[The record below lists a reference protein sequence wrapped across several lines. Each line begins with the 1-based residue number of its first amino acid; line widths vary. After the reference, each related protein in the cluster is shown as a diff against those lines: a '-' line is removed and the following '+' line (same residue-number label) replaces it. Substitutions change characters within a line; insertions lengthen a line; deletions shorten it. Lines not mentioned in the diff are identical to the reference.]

1 MTKAGMPPELFSG
14 LLNHFNPLL
23 IKEKK
28 MKNILLAAVV
38 LFNCPAIYAGDST
51 DNKQSTKSIFKS
63 AGEYFASFAGLECK
77 GHFVNGEKNNQLVL
91 SLAMSDSGN
100 ALEGVINDHRSE
112 SKIYD
117 CRGLTDNELL
127 CIVDGGR
134 ISVPVYF
141 TFAKNRRSVEADF
154 RNKEEGEVNIT
165 KYLSAQCSK

>member
-1 MTKAGMPPELFSG
+1 MPPEIFAG

-28 MKNILLAAVV
+28 MKNILLAAAI
-38 LFNCPAIYAGDST
+38 LFNCPLIYAGDST

-63 AGEYFASFAGLECK
+63 ADEYFASFAGLVCK
-77 GHFVNGEKNNQLVL
+77 GQSLMDEKGNQLLL
-91 SLAMSDSGN
+91 SMAMPESGN
-100 ALEGVINDHRSE
+100 ALEGVIKDHRSE

-127 CIVDGGR
+127 CIVDAGR

-141 TFAKNRRSVEADF
+141 MFSKNRRSVEADI
-154 RNKEEGEVNIT
+154 RSKEEGELQIT
-165 KYLSAQCSK
+165 KYLSAKCTKGN